1 MRVHRQKIFLNRS
14 IPSDKILVR
23 LFAGGLLLL
32 LSVGMA
38 YAQRPGGVRIPTD
51 TTTQSQEDTV
61 QYGPKTSQYIYQS
74 DLQNNR
80 VIYQQVDTMLTGV
93 HKYSRVENFLN
104 YQQYLGAIGMA
115 SRNIYPVVP
124 KTIGTDIGLDAY
136 DIYVTEP
143 EDIRYYDTKS
153 PFTQMFITFGG
164 VGRDAVDVTFSRNI
178 GPNLNFGINVRTL
191 SIDKQI
197 GAARR
202 EGDKVVR
209 SSNITA
215 FMHYRSE
222 DKRYQLMANATRFGH
237 NVDESG
243 GVIEDTT
250 QDTGLSEFFFGQA
263 SQIWLREF
271 EAKEFRFNYHLYH
284 QFELSELLQ
293 VYHQFTRRHQNN
305 YFYFQLGN
313 ETIDTDSAT
322 RYFSRVLLDST
333 QTADRIE
340 YDVWD
345 NEIGLKGSLGNLFY
359 SVHYRIRRPIVHYN
373 NYDLDSV
380 RTLPVYGRSE
390 VADEDFTELYAGFD
404 LRFDL
409 GDSTFLG
416 GGVEYLNTE
425 SYRIDAEFSNP
436 ILKAKATRARVLP
449 TYTNQQ
455 FIGNHNYWKN
465 SFEPTGI
472 DQLSGS
478 LEYPFPSIYL
488 RPFASI
494 TNINRPIYYRRDTAY
509 NSRQAFPE
517 QASGAVQ
524 LLSPGAEVR
533 IDFLKKMHFQG
544 QAIYTL
550 KSGRAADFYPI
561 PELTAFARLYY
572 ENIFLDGKIILQ
584 IGTDI
589 HYTSS
594 YLAYDYDV
602 ATQQFFLQ
610 PRAEGVETV
619 GLIGN
624 FPTPLPNGQS
634 FPIADVFVNLK
645 VRTAR
650 LFLRIPQVSE
660 SLFEEGYFTTPFYPG
675 QPFAIDLGIKWQFFD

>member
-1 MRVHRQKIFLNRS
+1 MKNIV
-14 IPSDKILVR
+14 DKQFIRLLAGWLLVIIS
-23 LFAGGLLLL
+23 FSQGL
-32 LSVGMA
+32 
-38 YAQRPGGVRIPTD
+38 AQRPGRVNIPTD
-51 TTTQSQEDTV
+51 TTTQSQEDSV
-61 QYGPKTSQYIYQS
+61 QYGPETSRYIYQS

-80 VIYQQVDTMLTGV
+80 VIYQSVDTTLTGV

-124 KTIGTDIGLDAY
+124 RTIGTDIGLDAY

-164 VGRDAVDVTFSRNI
+164 VGRDVVDVTFSRNV
-178 GPNLNFGINVRTL
+178 GPNLNFGLNVRTL
-191 SIDKQI
+191 SIDKQL

-209 SSNITA
+209 SSSITA

-222 DKRYQLMANATRFGH
+222 NERYQLMANATRFGH

-243 GVIEDTT
+243 GVVEDTT
-250 QDTGLSEFFFGQA
+250 TDSGLSEFFFGQA
-263 SQIWLREF
+263 SQVWLREF

-284 QFELSELLQ
+284 QYELSELLQ

-305 YFYFQLGN
+305 FFYYQLGN
-313 ETIDTDSAT
+313 ETIDTNSAT
-322 RYFSRVLLDST
+322 RYFSRVLLDT
-333 QTADRIE
+333 AQTADRIE

-345 NEIGLKGSLGNLFY
+345 NEVGLKGSLGNLFY
-359 SVHYRIRRPIVHYN
+359 SVHYRIRRPIVYYN
-373 NYDLDSV
+373 QDTV
-380 RTLPVYGRSE
+380 QTLPIFGQNQVDG
-390 VADEDFTELYAGFD
+390 EDFTELYAGFD

-425 SYRIDAEFSNP
+425 SYQIEAEFNNP
-436 ILKAKATRARVLP
+436 ILKARATRARMLP
-449 TYTNQQ
+449 TFADQQ
-455 FIGNHNYWKN
+455 FVGNHNYWRN
-465 SFEPTGI
+465 SFEPTAI
-472 DQLSGS
+472 DQISGS
-478 LEYPFPSIYL
+478 LEYPFPNIYL
-488 RPFASI
+488 RPFATLS
-494 TNINRPIYYRRDTAY
+494 NINRPIYYRRDTTL
-509 NSRQAFPE
+509 NSRQAYPE
-517 QASGAVQ
+517 QAGGAVQ
-524 LLSPGAEVR
+524 VLSPGAEVR

-550 KSGRAADFYPI
+550 TSGRAADVYPV

-572 ENIFLDGKIILQ
+572 ENIFLNGKIVLQ

-594 YLAYDYDV
+594 YLGYDYDV

-610 PRAEGVETV
+610 PNGLDNL

-624 FPTPLPNGQS
+624 FPLPLPNGQS

-650 LFLRIPQVSE
+650 LFVRIPQVSAG
-660 SLFEEGYFTTPFYPG
+660 LLDFEDGYFTTPFYPG
-675 QPFAIDLGIKWQFFD
+675 QPLAIDLGIKWQFFD